1 MGLAVAKYYREWINN
16 KVLLYST
23 RNYIQRS
30 VTRDFP
36 GDPVVKNPPCNAKRM
51 GSILHWRTKIPHA
64 VRQLSP

>member
-1 MGLAVAKYYREWINN
+1 MGLAVAKYYREWIN
-16 KVLLYST
+16 KVLLYSK

-36 GDPVVKNPPCNAKRM
+36 GDPAVKNPPCNAKGM

-64 VRQLSP
+64 VRQVRP